1 MSWVTQTRAV
11 SCRCALPSALLVWSA
26 CALGALACSAGG
38 SASDARDDEAAGNA
52 LTPFTGY
59 AQGEGSASGTSSFV
73 PAATDRGFV
82 DDDPGSSNL
91 GEGCGPNLTG
101 VLRDFQESHPDFGDT
116 VADDRGIVQS
126 ELGADRKPVYASPTK
141 TPTTSGAVNFDQWY
155 RDTPGINQSEEFT
168 VGFVLGAQG
177 VSTYDNAE
185 FFPLDGRLLGN
196 EYQAHNFLF
205 TFELHTEFAYRGGE
219 VFTFVG
225 DDDLWVFINGRLA
238 IDLGGV
244 HAAQTESIDLDEQAA
259 SLGLKVGATY
269 PLELFQAERHATG
282 SHFRVDTTLRFT
294 SCGTIILR

>member
-1 MSWVTQTRAV
+1 MSEIAGRRAA
-11 SCRCALPSALLVWSA
+11 SLGRAWSSLLVCSVCGWNA
-26 CALGALACSAGG
+26 FACSAGG
-38 SASDARDDEAAGNA
+38 SA
-52 LTPFTGY
+52 
-59 AQGEGSASGTSSFV
+59 QGAEPSGTVPFFMGYREGAGAAPAVSS
-73 PAATDRGFV
+73 PAPATADQGFV
-82 DDDPGSSNL
+82 DDDPGSTNL

-116 VADDRGIVQS
+116 VADDRGIVVS
-126 ELGADRKPVYASPTK
+126 ALGADRKPVYASPTK
-141 TPTTSGAVNFDQWY
+141 TPTTSGAVNFNQWY

-168 VGFVLGAQG
+168 VGFLPGAGG

-185 FFPLDGRLLGN
+185 FFPLDGRLFGN

-225 DDDLWVFINGRLA
+225 DDDLWVFINGQLA

-244 HAAQTESIDLDEQAA
+244 HSAQEESIDLDEEAA
-259 SLGLKVGATY
+259 TLGLKVGATY
-269 PLELFQAERHATG
+269 PLELFQAERHASG